1 VDTLRLTRLAA
12 SAAIAGALATPL
24 AFTGAASATTET
36 GTGSA
41 YGLAAT
47 GLVTIPQTPAVTA
60 TADKSLVS
68 LPANPLIDVKVL
80 HVTAKPAFARASVV
94 DLRVAKAALTAHLVT
109 ATCKGGTGVSHL
121 ADARLAGHRLAVDAA
136 PNSALSVPVQ
146 GLGTVGVTLNKQAR
160 NPDGSLT
167 VTAIEVRLADAQT
180 ISVSSATC
188 DARGSGTPGQ
198 PPTPPPGQPI
208 GKPTPK
214 PSPTGPTTP
223 PGQAPKPTPVP
234 GNLPVTG

>member
-1 VDTLRLTRLAA
+1 MRLTRLVA
-12 SAAIAGALATPL
+12 STAIAGALATPL
-24 AFTGAASATTET
+24 VLTGTASAAT

-47 GLVTIPQTPAVTA
+47 GLVAIPQTPAVTA

-68 LPANPLIDVKVL
+68 LPANPLVDVKVL
-80 HVTAKPAFARASVV
+80 HTTAKPAYGRASVV
-94 DLRVAKAALTAHLVT
+94 DLEVAKAALTAHLVT
-109 ATCKGGTGVSHL
+109 ATCKGGTGTSNL
-121 ADARLAGHRLAVDAA
+121 ADARVGAHRLAAHAA
-136 PNSALSVPVQ
+136 PNSALNIPVQ
-146 GLGTVGVTLNKQAR
+146 GVGTVGVTLNKQVR

-167 VTAIEVRLADAQT
+167 VTAIEVRLTDAQT

-188 DARGSGTPGQ
+188 SDGGSGTPSQ
-198 PPTPPPGQPI
+198 PPTPPPGQPT
-208 GKPTPK
+208 GKPIPG
-214 PSPTGPTTP
+214 PSHPTTP

>member
-1 VDTLRLTRLAA
+1 MRSTRLAA
-12 SAAIAGALATPL
+12 TTAVIAGALAAPL
-24 AFTGAASATTET
+24 ALTGTASATA

-47 GLVTIPQTPAVTA
+47 GLVNIPQTPAVTA

-94 DLRVAKAALTAHLVT
+94 DLRVAKAALTASLVT
-109 ATCKGGTGVSHL
+109 ATCKGGRGVSHL

-136 PNSALSVPVQ
+136 PNSALNVPVQ
-146 GLGTVGVTLNKQAR
+146 GLGTVGVTLNKQVR

-167 VTAIEVRLADAQT
+167 VTAIEVRLTDAQT

-188 DARGSGTPGQ
+188 ASSGGT
-198 PPTPPPGQPI
+198 
-208 GKPTPK
+208 
-214 PSPTGPTTP
+214 STTP
-223 PGQAPKPTPVP
+223 PGGPTETPVPTPTAPGTPTSPPSQAPKPTPVP
-234 GNLPVTG
+234 SNLPVTG

>member
-1 VDTLRLTRLAA
+1 MRLTRLAA

-24 AFTGAASATTET
+24 ALTGTASAAT

-41 YGLAAT
+41 YGVAAT
-47 GLVTIPQTPAVTA
+47 GLVAIPQTPAVTA

-80 HVTAKPAFARASVV
+80 HVTAKPAYARASVV
-94 DLRVAKAALTAHLVT
+94 DLEIAKAALTAHLVT
-109 ATCKGGTGVSHL
+109 ATCKGGRGVSRL
-121 ADARLAGHRLAVDAA
+121 ADARIGDHRLAVYAA

-146 GLGTVGVTLNKQAR
+146 GLGTVGVTLNKQTR

-167 VTAIEVRLADAQT
+167 VTAIEVRLTDAQT

-188 DARGSGTPGQ
+188 DAGGSGTPSQ
-198 PPTPPPGQPI
+198 PPTPPPGQPT
-208 GKPTPK
+208 GKPIPA
-214 PSPTGPTTP
+214 PTSPTTP

-234 GNLPVTG
+234 GDLPVTG

>member
-1 VDTLRLTRLAA
+1 MRLTRLAA

-24 AFTGAASATTET
+24 ALTGTASAAT

-41 YGLAAT
+41 FGLAAT
-47 GLVTIPQTPAVTA
+47 GLVAIPQTPAVTA

-94 DLRVAKAALTAHLVT
+94 DLEVAKAALTAHLVT
-109 ATCKGGTGVSHL
+109 ATCKGGTGASNL
-121 ADARLAGHRLAVDAA
+121 ADARIGDRRLAAYAA
-136 PNSALSVPVQ
+136 PNSALSIPVQ
-146 GLGTVGVTLNKQAR
+146 GLGTVGVTLNKQVR
-160 NPDGSLT
+160 NLDGSLT
-167 VTAIEVRLADAQT
+167 VTAIEVRLTDAQT

-188 DARGSGTPGQ
+188 SAGTPGR
-198 PPTPPPGQPI
+198 PPTPPPGHAT
-208 GKPTPK
+208 GKPIPA
-214 PSPTGPTTP
+214 PTDPTTP

>member
-1 VDTLRLTRLAA
+1 MPFSVLKEFLPVRSTRLAA
-12 SAAIAGALATPL
+12 TAAVITGALAAPL
-24 AFTGAASATTET
+24 ALAATASATT

-47 GLVTIPQTPAVTA
+47 GLVSIPQTPAVTA

-121 ADARLAGHRLAVDAA
+121 AEARLAGHRLAADAA
-136 PNSALSVPVQ
+136 PNSALTIQVP
-146 GLGTVGVTLNKQAR
+146 GLGAAAVVLNKQTRA
-160 NPDGSLT
+160 PGGGLT
-167 VTAIEVRLADAQT
+167 VTAIEVTLPLPPGRTQT
-180 ISVSSATC
+180 ISISSATC
-188 DARGSGTPGQ
+188 TGGTPSTPSK
-198 PPTPPPGQPI
+198 PPTP
-208 GKPTPK
+208 T
-214 PSPTGPTTP
+214 PTTP
-223 PGQAPKPTPVP
+223 PSQAPKPTPAP
-234 GNLPVTG
+234 SNLPVTG

>member
-1 VDTLRLTRLAA
+1 MRLTRLAA

-24 AFTGAASATTET
+24 ALSNTASAAT

-47 GLVTIPQTPAVTA
+47 GLVNIPQTPAVTA

-80 HVTAKPAFARASVV
+80 HVTAKPASARASVV
-94 DLRVAKAALTAHLVT
+94 DLSIAKAALTAHLVT
-109 ATCKGGTGVSHL
+109 ATCKGGTGTSTL
-121 ADARLAGHRLAVDAA
+121 ADARIGNHRLAAYAA
-136 PNSALSVPVQ
+136 PNSALNIPVQ
-146 GLGTVGVTLNKQAR
+146 GLGTVGVTLNKQVR

-167 VTAIEVRLADAQT
+167 VTAIEVRLTDAQT
-180 ISVSSATC
+180 ISISSATC
-188 DARGSGTPGQ
+188 GAGTSSR
-198 PPTPPPGQPI
+198 PPSPPPGQAT
-208 GKPTPK
+208 GKPIP
-214 PSPTGPTTP
+214 GPTDPTRP